1 MKTLLSTLAGLLFV
15 TCGLAQSDFSSYQ
28 KRVLDREQSFE
39 SFKASIVSRWGR
51 YEESTIKSRFDYSQ
65 DGRTRQQINFSDD
78 TPEDGFVE
86 FAIVDAKNSGEAQK
100 RLLDK
105 LGEALSEQAGEI
117 PILEDQ
123 VLLDGRTLQKQL
135 GRKEQQKLKKQVKRE
150 EISLGLNRTKTIYIV
165 RLPLAPDHVKR
176 RAEKYRKLIEQYAK
190 EFRVPTSLILAIIHT
205 ESWYNPHAK
214 SGAPAYGLM
223 QLVPKSGARDAY
235 RRVFRKDRVVEADYL
250 YDPENNIR
258 LGVAYI
264 RILLDQLNK
273 VENERSRIYLAISG
287 YNTGLGNVSRAFI
300 KSRKLRRAFDPINQM
315 EPGSIYNHLKRRL
328 PYRET
333 RDYLVKVTDRMDTVY
348 RQ

>member
-1 MKTLLSTLAGLLFV
+1 M
-15 TCGLAQSDFSSYQ
+15 
-28 KRVLDREQSFE
+28 
-39 SFKASIVSRWGR
+39 KASRRPLSPAGGR
-51 YEESTIKSRFDYSQ
+51 YEDSTVKSRFDYSQ
-65 DGRTRQQINFSDD
+65 DGRVRQQINFSDE

-86 FAIVDAKNSGEAQK
+86 IAVVDTSSSAEAE
-100 RLLDK
+100 K
-105 LGEALSEQAGEI
+105 LILEKMREALSERAGKI
-117 PILEDQ
+117 PLLTDQ
-123 VLLDGRTLQKQL
+123 VQLDGQAL
-135 GRKEQQKLKKQVKRE
+135 GSQVSAQEQRKLRKQVKRE
-150 EISLGLNRTKTIYIV
+150 KISLGLNRSKTIYKV
-165 RLPLAPDHVKR
+165 RLPLAPGHVKR
-176 RAEKYRKLIEQYAK
+176 RAEKYRKLIEKNAK
-190 EFRVPTSLILAIIHT
+190 EFAVPTSLILAIIHT